1 MNKLGI
7 MVCTKKYLPYVV
19 NITKAAHKKGIEVN
33 IFFTGEGVLLTQEE
47 LFKELVGKA
56 NLFVCD
62 VSFRANGLE
71 GKEVPGVGFKQFV
84 TQAKNVEIIDES
96 DRHLVF

>member
-1 MNKLGI
+1 MKKLGI
-7 MVCTKKYLPYVV
+7 MVCTKRYLPYVV
-19 NITKAAHKKGIEVN
+19 NVTKAAHKKGIEVN

-62 VSFRANGLE
+62 VSFRAHGLE

-84 TQAKNVEIIDES
+84 TQAKNVEIISES